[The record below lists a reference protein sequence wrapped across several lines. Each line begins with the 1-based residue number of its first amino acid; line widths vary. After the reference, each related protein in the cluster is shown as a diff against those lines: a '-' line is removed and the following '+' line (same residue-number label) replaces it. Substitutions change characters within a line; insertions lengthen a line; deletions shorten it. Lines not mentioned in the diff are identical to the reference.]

1 MQKRQPFNMLNPKR
15 LWSDQYYNELQK
27 ISDQNNNYTNSIK
40 DKSKEIN
47 ELEFNDN
54 PMEVKNPEFIN
65 SEINKLS

>member
-1 MQKRQPFNMLNPKR
+1 MLNPKR

-65 SEINKLS
+65 SEINKLSSTKPI